1 MAKKQKVNKTQAVK
15 EYLKANP
22 TAKNQAVVE
31 AMAKKGITLTANYVA
46 TIKTQIKKARTA
58 KKAAVA
64 KPVAAVPAS
73 PATAEPEK
81 NGKTAATVTL
91 EHVKAV
97 ALTVKALGGSA
108 RLNELLGLIKEVGGV
123 KKFKD
128 LLEAIV
134 GHRNRRNPVLELPAI
149 PRSHPSPGIDAR
161 AFSFDLQASDQIQ
174 SSYPAPSSA
183 PNTPPNASESI
194 SDRL

>member
-22 TAKNQAVVE
+22 TAKNQAV
-31 AMAKKGITLTANYVA
+31 ADALAKKGITLSANYVA
-46 TIKTQIKKARTA
+46 TIKTNINKARTA

-64 KPVAAVPAS
+64 KPVAAVPAVQ
-73 PATAEPEK
+73 ATVEPEK

-97 ALTVKALGGSA
+97 ALTVKTLGGSV
-108 RLNELLGLIKEVGGV
+108 RLYELLALIKEVGGL

-128 LLEAIV
+128 LL
-134 GHRNRRNPVLELPAI
+134 
-149 PRSHPSPGIDAR
+149 DAMTV
-161 AFSFDLQASDQIQ
+161 
-174 SSYPAPSSA
+174 PEE
-183 PNTPPNASESI
+183 NTI
-194 SDRL
+194 SV